1 MLIFR
6 YDTQWYRV
14 SLREQKLM
22 LFILH
27 RSMQSCKLIT
37 GGTFVLSLEGFT
49 TVNNDHHDVL
59 TRFLT
64 VTLIY
69 LIAASC
75 HIHILFYSII
85 ICPVVIAII
94 MKIIMKI
101 KLCLYVNF
109 FAYLSR
115 ITYHWRCLQI
125 DYFFMANILLDLWTN
140 TISYQYKCLLHVFV
154 YYFKVYVKLVKSLRW
169 YN

>member
-14 SLREQKLM
+14 PLREQKLM

-37 GGTFVLSLEGFT
+37 GGIFVLSLEGFT
-49 TVNNDHHDVL
+49 TVNNDYHDVL

-75 HIHILFYSII
+75 HIDILFYSII
-85 ICPVVIAII
+85 IYSVVIAII
-94 MKIIMKI
+94 AKI
-101 KLCLYVNF
+101 KLLV
-109 FAYLSR
+109 R
-115 ITYHWRCLQI
+115 
-125 DYFFMANILLDLWTN
+125 YFFRIPLKDHIPLALSTN
-140 TISYQYKCLLHVFV
+140 RLFLHGK
-154 YYFKVYVKLVKSLRW
+154 YFTRSV
-169 YN
+169 N